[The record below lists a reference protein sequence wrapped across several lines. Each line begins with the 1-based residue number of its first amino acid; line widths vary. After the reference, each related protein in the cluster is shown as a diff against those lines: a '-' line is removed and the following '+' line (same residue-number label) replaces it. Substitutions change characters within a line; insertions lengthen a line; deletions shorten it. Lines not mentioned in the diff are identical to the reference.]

1 MVENE
6 PTPQQQRELHDKLIE
21 FAHDAI
27 HRYLEH
33 GLRAELQVAHRLLDL
48 AHYIDMLAWLD
59 EEELRGKWP
68 DLLDV
73 VAGLSGEYWSVKRGQ
88 AVEKAWEL
96 ELGQTAAWFHFR
108 GRKAGPVLPPNFWPK
123 ELTKAYYQAKDRR
136 TFEGSS
142 VVVTKADLA
151 EDYFACQGRTL
162 NKWLEEVGL
171 PQDMTALAEIIENQS
186 NFKPP

>member
-6 PTPQQQRELHDKLIE
+6 PTPQQQRELLDKLIE

-27 HRYLEH
+27 HRYREH
-33 GLRAELQVAHRLLDL
+33 SARDELLTVHHLLNL
-48 AHYIDMLAWLD
+48 AQHIDSLAWLD
-59 EEELRGKWP
+59 EEELRAMWP
-68 DLLDV
+68 DLLDI
-73 VAGLSGEYWSVKRGQ
+73 VAGLSGEYWSVKRSQ

-96 ELGQTAAWFHFR
+96 AVDQTAVWFNPL
-108 GRKAGPVLPPNFWPK
+108 GRRAGPVLPPNFWPE

-136 TFEGSS
+136 AFAGGS

-151 EDYFACQGRTL
+151 EGYFACQVRTL

-171 PQDMTALAEIIENQS
+171 PQDMNALAEIIENRP